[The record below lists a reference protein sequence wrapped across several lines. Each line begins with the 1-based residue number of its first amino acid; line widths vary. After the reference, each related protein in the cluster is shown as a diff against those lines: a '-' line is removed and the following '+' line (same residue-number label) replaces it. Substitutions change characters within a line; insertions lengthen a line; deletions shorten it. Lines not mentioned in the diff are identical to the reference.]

1 MANLS
6 MHTVNNL
13 AEMYGGVKIT
23 KAFDEL
29 INPTPEAKKTADE
42 IINSFKE
49 RLNGDY
55 YESI

>member
-6 MHTVNNL
+6 MHNVNNL
-13 AEMYGGVKIT
+13 AEAYGGVKIT
-23 KAFDEL
+23 KPFDD
-29 INPTPEAKKTADE
+29 IIKATPEAQKTADE
-42 IINSFKE
+42 IRNSFKE